1 MHSRAT
7 PLDVPIPLAMCECF
21 GLRRTKTM
29 TSRRR
34 TTDMVAPK
42 NAAAQRRACAPAP
55 EQVLALSDANGKVWL
70 ISPDASGDPDRGD
83 LEIVEKKGG

>member
-1 MHSRAT
+1 
-7 PLDVPIPLAMCECF
+7 
-21 GLRRTKTM
+21 
-29 TSRRR
+29 
-34 TTDMVAPK
+34 MVAPK